1 MSSSWKNGK
10 DSNRVELENE
20 REKRG
25 GGKQLITIR
34 KRIERGERQLIA
46 FSGFELVRAIIRM
59 IGLKKL
65 I

>member
-1 MSSSWKNGK
+1 MAVSSSWKNGK

-34 KRIERGERQLIA
+34 KRIERGKG
-46 FSGFELVRAIIRM
+46 S
-59 IGLKKL
+59 
-65 I
+65 